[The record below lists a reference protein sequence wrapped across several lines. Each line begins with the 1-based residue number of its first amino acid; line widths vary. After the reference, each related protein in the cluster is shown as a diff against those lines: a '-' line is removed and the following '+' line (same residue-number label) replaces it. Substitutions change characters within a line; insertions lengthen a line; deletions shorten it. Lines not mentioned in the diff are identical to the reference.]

1 MTGLTRLSLANRALV
16 ILISLVISAVG
27 VFAIPQLKQQ
37 LFPSLSLPMVSV
49 VTPYPG
55 APPETVEDQVTEP
68 IENQLRTLD
77 SVEEITSI
85 SAENVSTVR
94 VAFDYGNEG
103 EDRVDDIKSAVSEVE
118 NELTEAVER
127 QVIAGIID
135 VIPVLVFAVSDG
147 DGQGRLADKLER
159 VAVPALVAIADVGDV
174 AIPGAREV

>member
-1 MTGLTRLSLANRALV
+1 V

-68 IENQLRTLD
+68 IENRLRSLD
-77 SVEEITSI
+77 SVEELTSV

-94 VAFDYGNEG
+94 VAFDYGNDPDEL
-103 EDRVDDIKSAVSEVE
+103 VNDIKAAVAEVE
-118 NELTEAVER
+118 NELPEGAEP
-127 QVIAGIID
+127 QVVAGSTDDIGCSCW
-135 VIPVLVFAVSDG
+135 PSATATANASSPTSWNG
-147 DGQGRLADKLER
+147 SPSPSWRR
-159 VAVPALVAIADVGDV
+159 S
-174 AIPGAREV
+174 